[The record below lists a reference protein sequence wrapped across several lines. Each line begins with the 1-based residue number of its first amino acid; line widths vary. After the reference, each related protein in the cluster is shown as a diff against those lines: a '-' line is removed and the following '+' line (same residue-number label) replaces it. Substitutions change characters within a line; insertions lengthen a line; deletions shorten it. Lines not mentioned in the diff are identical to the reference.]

1 MHPDVAQSLNN
12 LAGLYRN
19 WGRYTEAEL
28 LLQRAL
34 TIAEQVFASTHPL
47 VIAVR
52 KNYAALLQAKQLKAA
67 FLISLWQWLRAWLS
81 RTRAIR

>member
-34 TIAEQVFASTHPL
+34 TIAEQVFAPTLP
-47 VIAVR
+47 
-52 KNYAALLQAKQLKAA
+52 
-67 FLISLWQWLRAWLS
+67 
-81 RTRAIR
+81 